1 MLSKFAAAVIA
12 ASLIAGPVLAQGTSI
27 APANATI
34 QPAAK
39 ADAGKAGVTTNVKA
53 DAKVDAKANV
63 KTDAVKT
70 TTVKVKKAKKHSAVQ
85 TKKHAKHVK
94 QVKHVK
100 HVKHLKHLA
109 KIKTAG

>member
-1 MLSKFAAAVIA
+1 MLKTFAAAVIA

-39 ADAGKAGVTTNVKA
+39 ADTGKTAVKADVKA
-53 DAKVDAKANV
+53 DAKSTV

-70 TTVKVKKAKKHSAVQ
+70 TTVKVKKHSALKAKKHV
-85 TKKHAKHVK
+85 KHAKH
-94 QVKHVK
+94 VKHVK
-100 HVKHLKHLA
+100 HVKHIKHLKHLA
-109 KIKTAG
+109 KTKTVG